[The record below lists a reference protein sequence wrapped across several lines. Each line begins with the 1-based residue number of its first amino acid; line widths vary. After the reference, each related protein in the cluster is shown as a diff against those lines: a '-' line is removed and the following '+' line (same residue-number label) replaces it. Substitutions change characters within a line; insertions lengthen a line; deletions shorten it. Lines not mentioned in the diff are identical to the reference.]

1 MKWEDK
7 VKEIFVIC
15 YCGHSTTVKKTPK
28 EYGLTETFCKKCDK
42 KILDKME
49 MVEYKPDN
57 SKSWHNIYKGSKCM
71 RTGCTELAKYVFLKG
86 EADIPVCTDHFE
98 FAKLDLTKCYV
109 EL

>member
-28 EYGLTETFCKKCDK
+28 EYGLTETFCKKCDR
-42 KILDKME
+42 KILDKMQME
-49 MVEYKPDN
+49 EYFPKPGA
-57 SKSWHNIYKGSKCM
+57 WHDIYKGSTCM
-71 RTGCTELAKYVFLKG
+71 RTNCGRLAKYVFLKG
-86 EADIPVCTDHFE
+86 EADIPVCPEHFE
-98 FAKLDLTKCYV
+98 FAKKDLTKCYV